1 MWLASRPNN
10 AQFASFNNTLP
21 FEHSFAG
28 YWFKW
33 LAKSLLVKARQPET
47 VHSSV
52 DFLQCRL
59 PSLSLSASAWL
70 ISKIWRLNKETLY
83 FHRHLNKE
91 KQGIKLLIFDAVS
104 ISSGSIIRTWQID
117 LCAQCLQLDGRILQ
131 TLLFTGGC
139 QYPAN
144 IFWYGCTKELQL
156 NPGYD
161 KWYQTIQNEL
171 IGKSKKDYIIKKKIN
186 LIVYIYN

>member
-1 MWLASRPNN
+1 M
-10 AQFASFNNTLP
+10 P
-21 FEHSFAG
+21 FEHSLAC

-33 LAKSLLVKARQPET
+33 LAKSLLVNVRQTKA

-52 DFLQCRL
+52 GLLQCRL

-91 KQGIKLLIFDAVS
+91 EQGIKMLIFDAVS
-104 ISSGSIIRTWQID
+104 ISWGSIIRTWQID
-117 LCAQCLQLDGRILQ
+117 LCVQCLQLDGRILQ
-131 TLLFTGGC
+131 TLLFTCGC

-144 IFWYGCTKELQL
+144 IFDMDAPKNCNWIQGTINDTKRYKM
-156 NPGYD
+156 N
-161 KWYQTIQNEL
+161 
-171 IGKSKKDYIIKKKIN
+171 
-186 LIVYIYN
+186 

>member
-1 MWLASRPNN
+1 M
-10 AQFASFNNTLP
+10 P
-21 FEHSFAG
+21 FEHSFAC

-70 ISKIWRLNKETLY
+70 ISKIWRLNKETLF

-91 KQGIKLLIFDAVS
+91 EQGMKMLIFDAVS
-104 ISSGSIIRTWQID
+104 ISWGSIIRTSWQID
-117 LCAQCLQLDGRILQ
+117 LCVQCLQLDGRILQ

-171 IGKSKKDYIIKKKIN
+171 IGKSKKYYIIKKKIN